1 MVKEEEGVRKDRHL
15 HQVIN
20 CMIYETEIKYDK

>member
-1 MVKEEEGVRKDRHL
+1 MVKEEGVRKDRHL

-20 CMIYETEIKYDK
+20 YMIYEIEIKRDK